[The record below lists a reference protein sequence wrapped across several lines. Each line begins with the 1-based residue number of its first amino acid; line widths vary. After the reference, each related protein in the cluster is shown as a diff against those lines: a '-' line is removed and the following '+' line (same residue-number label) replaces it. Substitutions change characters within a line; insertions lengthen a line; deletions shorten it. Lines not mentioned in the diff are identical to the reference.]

1 MHYTDVQ
8 RPDYETKKY
17 VTFRSKIRPI
27 DSKYI
32 GGTSPMKFCGL
43 WKASALPI

>member
-1 MHYTDVQ
+1 MHYTYVQ

-17 VTFRSKIRPI
+17 VTFRSKMRPI

-32 GGTSPMKFCGL
+32 GGDKPNEVL
-43 WKASALPI
+43 WSLEG

>member
-17 VTFRSKIRPI
+17 VTLRAKMRPI

-32 GGTSPMKFCGL
+32 GGDKPNEVL
-43 WKASALPI
+43 WSLEG

>member
-17 VTFRSKIRPI
+17 GTFRLKMRPI

-32 GGTSPMKFCGL
+32 WGGQ
-43 WKASALPI
+43 AQ